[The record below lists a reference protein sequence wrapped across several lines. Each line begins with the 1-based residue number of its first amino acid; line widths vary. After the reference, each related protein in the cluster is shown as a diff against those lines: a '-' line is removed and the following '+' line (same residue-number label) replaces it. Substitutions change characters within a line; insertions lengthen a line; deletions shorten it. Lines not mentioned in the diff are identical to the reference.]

1 MSDMAIELKRAV
13 EYYISENMNRVPN
26 RKKELVREKMLTS
39 EWIPFDKQEPPSETR
54 ILARYKD
61 GSVCVGWIY
70 GFQGDGVLKVTH
82 WKPLIK

>member
-1 MSDMAIELKRAV
+1 MAIELKRAV
-13 EYYISENMNRVPN
+13 DYYISENLNKSPN
-26 RKKELVREKMLTS
+26 SRKALVREKLLTS
-39 EWIPFDKQEPPSETR
+39 EWIPCEEQKPPSETR

-61 GSVCVGWIY
+61 GSVCLGWFY